1 MNSEMAHCYHRR
13 IRLGS
18 ARYVSSETVVIF
30 ASNNASINV
39 KPKREGE
46 RTPGIYGAFDF
57 YCLPHPREF
66 DYESASQGGTFAF
79 FARRNGTK
87 PHRLMCSSVRFWI
100 S

>member
-39 KPKREGE
+39 KPKREGGGGGGGE

-66 DYESASQGGTFAF
+66 D
-79 FARRNGTK
+79 
-87 PHRLMCSSVRFWI
+87 
-100 S
+100 

>member
-39 KPKREGE
+39 KPKREG
-46 RTPGIYGAFDF
+46 GGGGGGKG
-57 YCLPHPREF
+57 PREYMGHLTSIAF
-66 DYESASQGGTFAF
+66 PTLGNLTKNLRPRVGRLLFLRGGM
-79 FARRNGTK
+79 G
-87 PHRLMCSSVRFWI
+87 PSHIV
-100 S
+100 